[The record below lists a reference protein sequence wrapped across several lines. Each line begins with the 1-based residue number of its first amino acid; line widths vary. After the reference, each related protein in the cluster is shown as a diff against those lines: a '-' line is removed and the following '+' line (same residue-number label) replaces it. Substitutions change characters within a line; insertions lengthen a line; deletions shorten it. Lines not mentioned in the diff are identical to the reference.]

1 MLVGFTNDVYL
12 VNNKYI
18 LKICKNK
25 KNEPNFEKEAYF
37 YNLFKGKLLVPNLLF
52 YDNSK
57 KNYNRDFMVY
67 YYINGVNLYS
77 LWHLLSVA
85 ERKNIVKQLC
95 DMLKIINNTSYK
107 EYVKKFK
114 HKEVS
119 WKKEIFS
126 KIKKSI
132 FEIEKRKLLS
142 KDIIEKLTGFIKEN
156 ISNLDEQKMA
166 LVYWD
171 AHFDNILVSNN
182 KIVGLL
188 DFERTKLASVDFV
201 LDIVSRMV
209 SQPKKYMSKSGE
221 KYAKKKDY
229 AKLLVWYEEFYPELF
244 MFDNLD
250 KRLLL
255 YSIGHDLAELLD
267 WPKSESIKKK
277 LMKSISYGG

>member
-1 MLVGFTNDVYL
+1 M
-12 VNNKYI
+12 
-18 LKICKNK
+18 
-25 KNEPNFEKEAYF
+25 
-37 YNLFKGKLLVPNLLF
+37 
-52 YDNSK
+52 S
-57 KNYNRDFMVY
+57 
-67 YYINGVNLYS
+67 
-77 LWHLLSVA
+77 
-85 ERKNIVKQLC
+85 RK
-95 DMLKIINNTSYK
+95 
-107 EYVKKFK
+107 
-114 HKEVS
+114 
-119 WKKEIFS
+119 W
-126 KIKKSI
+126 
-132 FEIEKRKLLS
+132 
-142 KDIIEKLTGFIKEN
+142 
-156 ISNLDEQKMA
+156 